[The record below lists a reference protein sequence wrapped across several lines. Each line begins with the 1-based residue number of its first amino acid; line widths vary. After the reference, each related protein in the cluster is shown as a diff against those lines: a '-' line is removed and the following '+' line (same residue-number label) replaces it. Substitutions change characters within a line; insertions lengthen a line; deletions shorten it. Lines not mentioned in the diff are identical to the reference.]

1 VRFWAP
7 LLAVLLLVPMIV
19 SQANQTADATWL
31 RGILTSP
38 EQGGLPAD
46 SVVVSWWSVSTTL
59 WYGQKVEGL
68 RRDVIRMYLGRRPV
82 LVDRLGGGID
92 GMQALSEMFE
102 MMDFGLPD
110 GSAIEQVTN
119 TKGTQ

>member
-1 VRFWAP
+1 
-7 LLAVLLLVPMIV
+7 MIV

-31 RGILTSP
+31 RGILASP

-46 SVVVSWWSVSTTL
+46 SVVVNWWSVSTTL